1 MELWDIYDAYRHKTG
16 RTGVRGEPVL
26 PGDYHLVVHLI
37 VFNAAGQMLIQQRQ
51 SCKRSCPDMWDIT
64 VGGCAVVGESS
75 QEAAMRELR
84 EELGLEI
91 DLTDTAPDLM
101 ITFPGGFD
109 DMFLLEREL
118 DPAQL
123 HLQQE
128 EVQAARWASRE
139 EIMAM
144 LRDNTFVPY
153 HPSMIDML
161 FDLRSHGGGLTREV
175 PPSC

>member
-84 EELGLEI
+84 EE
-91 DLTDTAPDLM
+91 
-101 ITFPGGFD
+101 
-109 DMFLLEREL
+109 
-118 DPAQL
+118 
-123 HLQQE
+123 
-128 EVQAARWASRE
+128 
-139 EIMAM
+139 IMAM